1 MSSMLK
7 EPGGIA
13 TCLPKTPHK
22 SRDNPENHSHK
33 LRPAAQHCVERLQ
46 PNGIQVTLAVIV

>member
-1 MSSMLK
+1 MLK

-33 LRPAAQHCVERLQ
+33 LRPAAQRCVERLR